1 LRRQRALA
9 LRRKADGFDV
19 DAVKPHG
26 FNRPWAPASGNDAA
40 DATTLPPP
48 QAARGKDAASENDL
62 HPDD

>member
-26 FNRPWAPASGNDAA
+26 FNRPWAPVNPKFASSSR
-40 DATTLPPP
+40 AT
-48 QAARGKDAASENDL
+48 N
-62 HPDD
+62 